1 MFHVHNCIFE
11 GIKYHNLQHDI
22 IFTDRESPFLPS
34 LCNTEVNEIPS
45 FKGGAVIAMIET
57 VYQGGESIRSKYT
70 NIPPYLR
77 NSALTISTNALRL
90 QTCQDEKKNRKERK
104 SIDKHSYARLRK
116 DLQEEQWPSNEPSLC
131 SKQSETKKDQ
141 QTKQLPRKLEITFP
155 SFYNSNFFFLGECER
170 SIYVKKRVQTPLKKI
185 LYIRLVKITTT
196 FGLN

>member
-116 DLQEEQWPSNEPSLC
+116 DLQEEQWPPNEPSLD
-131 SKQSETKKDQ
+131 SKQSETKKERTNKTTAPEAGNHFCELLQFKLFFWGSVNDPF
-141 QTKQLPRKLEITFP
+141 TKKKSP
-155 SFYNSNFFFLGECER
+155 NSVEKNTVYYTC
-170 SIYVKKRVQTPLKKI
+170 
-185 LYIRLVKITTT
+185 
-196 FGLN
+196 

>member
-90 QTCQDEKKNRKERK
+90 QTCQDEKKTERRENRSTNTVMQGCGKIFKKNNGLRMNQACVANRVKQKKTNKQNNCPESWK
-104 SIDKHSYARLRK
+104 SLFRASTI
-116 DLQEEQWPSNEPSLC
+116 
-131 SKQSETKKDQ
+131 
-141 QTKQLPRKLEITFP
+141 QT
-155 SFYNSNFFFLGECER
+155 FFFWG
-170 SIYVKKRVQTPLKKI
+170 SVNDPFT
-185 LYIRLVKITTT
+185 
-196 FGLN
+196 

>member
-116 DLQEEQWPSNEPSLC
+116 DLQEEQWPPNEPSLD
-131 SKQSETKKDQ
+131 SKQSETKKR
-141 QTKQLPRKLEITFP
+141 TNKQNNCPGSWKSLLRAST
-155 SFYNSNFFFLGECER
+155 
-170 SIYVKKRVQTPLKKI
+170 VQTFFWGSVNDPFTKKKSPNSVEKNTV
-185 LYIRLVKITTT
+185 YYTC
-196 FGLN
+196 